1 MFQESINNSYVIGN
15 IKNKTANFLK
25 NVSDVSLF
33 KNSSSSLN
41 LHLYIYIEYV
51 QFRFIINIGFID
63 IYDIQYYYYNL
74 ILCLDSKQTPIK
86 DTLTNEIA
94 LCYYLVELKQNYKTI
109 LKLKEKMSRHILEN
123 IYFNQLFLKP
133 DMNLIEKINYIFK
146 FELPYE
152 ILEIIIIYM
161 F

>member
-33 KNSSSSLN
+33 KNSSISLN
-41 LHLYIYIEYV
+41 QHLNMNIENK
-51 QFRFIINIGFID
+51 QFRFIIKIEIVDTNN
-63 IYDIQYYYYNL
+63 IQYYYKL
-74 ILCLDSKQTPIK
+74 ILCLDSKQTEIK
-86 DTLTNEIA
+86 DALVNELS
-94 LCYYLVELKQNYKTI
+94 LCYYLVELKNNYRTI
-109 LKLKEKMSRHILEN
+109 LKLKEKMSRYILEN
-123 IYFNQLFLKP
+123 IYFNKLFLKP
-133 DMNLIEKINYIFK
+133 DMDLIEKINYVFK

>member
-1 MFQESINNSYVIGN
+1 MEEVFRNNSYIIGS
-15 IKNKTANFLK
+15 IKNKTARFLK

-33 KNSSSSLN
+33 KNSSIS
-41 LHLYIYIEYV
+41 LHLHLNMDIENK
-51 QFRFIINIGFID
+51 QFRFIIKIEVIIIN
-63 IYDIQYYYYNL
+63 YIQYYYYNL
-74 ILCLDSKQTPIK
+74 ILCLDSKQTEIK
-86 DTLTNEIA
+86 TEIMYELS
-94 LCYYLVELKQNYKTI
+94 LCYYIIELKNNYKNI

>member
-1 MFQESINNSYVIGN
+1 MEEVFRNNSYIIGS
-15 IKNKTANFLK
+15 IKNKTAKFLK

-33 KNSSSSLN
+33 KNSSIS
-41 LHLYIYIEYV
+41 LHLHLNMNIENK
-51 QFRFIINIGFID
+51 QFRFIINIEVID
-63 IYDIQYYYYNL
+63 INYIQHYYYKL
-74 ILCLDSKQTPIK
+74 ILCLDSKQTVIK
-86 DTLTNEIA
+86 NELMHELS
-94 LCYYLVELKQNYKTI
+94 LCYYLVELKNNYRTI

-133 DMNLIEKINYIFK
+133 DMNIIEKINYILK
-146 FELPYE
+146 FDLPYE

>member
-1 MFQESINNSYVIGN
+1 MFQESINNACMIGN
-15 IKNKTANFLK
+15 IKNRTANLLK

-33 KNSSSSLN
+33 KNSNISLN
-41 LHLYIYIEYV
+41 QHLNMNIGNK
-51 QFRFIINIGFID
+51 QFRFIIK
-63 IYDIQYYYYNL
+63 IQLINTNYIQYYYNL
-74 ILCLDSKQTPIK
+74 ILCLDSKQTKIK
-86 DTLTNEIA
+86 NELMYELS
-94 LCYYLVELKQNYKTI
+94 LCYYIVELKNNYRTI
-109 LKLKEKMSRHILEN
+109 LKLKEKMSRHILKN

-133 DMNLIEKINYIFK
+133 NMDLIEKINYIFK